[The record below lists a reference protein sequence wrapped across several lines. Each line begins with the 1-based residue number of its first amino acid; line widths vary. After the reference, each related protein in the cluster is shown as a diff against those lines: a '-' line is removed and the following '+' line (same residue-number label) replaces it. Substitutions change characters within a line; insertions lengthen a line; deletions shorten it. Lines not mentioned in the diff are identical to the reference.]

1 MEIKKY
7 LTLAA
12 FIGAIATGAYLVGPH
27 HTNEAISTTPRNTEV
42 TQTSPNPG
50 TKLQGSVLPFKI
62 WGAFRNLGLVGAPI
76 DISVAV
82 TEGGRGDWAA
92 TAVYLTN
99 LAIKNGAPSATAE
112 VFQENPWGDRPPQ
125 EYKLL
130 AKVYYDPT
138 ESEKGKAPWAI
149 FLSDKMAPMQ
159 DIEFDELAGEIS
171 SGQNPEK
178 DPEQQMERN
187 DKQAK
192 AVIIKKYRLPKG
204 WEPDPAFEY
213 TTGGEPY
220 TEKDVS
226 ITPSNAQ
233 EDAAKKIDDCLLSD
247 EGTEIYKGC
256 YAPSD
261 EFPFILPKTKRS
273 PPIDYNAPNILRS
286 NIDPGN
292 KCLFL
297 NKYLKTPHHPTAD
310 EKVGNSM
317 FWAMLFQDAKIPP
330 QNDEIYNELI
340 IATAAKCLADPN
352 ISIIIAAK
360 AARYGMSASPSG
372 E

>member
-12 FIGAIATGAYLVGPH
+12 FVGAIGAGFYLVGPH
-27 HTNEAISTTPRNTEV
+27 DTDEASSAAARNIHV
-42 TQTSPNPG
+42 AQATSSSY
-50 TKLQGSVLPFKI
+50 TKLKGDVLPFKI
-62 WGAFRNLGLVGAPI
+62 WSAFRNLGIVGAPI

-82 TEGGRGDWAA
+82 TGGSRGDWAA

-99 LAIKNGAPSATAE
+99 LAIKNGAPSATTE

-130 AKVYYDPT
+130 AKVYYDAAASEGGK
-138 ESEKGKAPWAI
+138 ESWAI
-149 FLSDKMAPMQ
+149 FVSDKMAPVQ

-178 DPEQQMERN
+178 DPERQMERN
-187 DKQAK
+187 DEQAK
-192 AVIIKKYRLPKG
+192 AIIIKKYRLPKG

-213 TTGGEPY
+213 TTGGAPY
-220 TEKDVS
+220 TEKEIS
-226 ITPSNAQ
+226 ITPSSAQ
-233 EDAAKKIDDCLLSD
+233 EDAAKKIDDCLLSG

-256 YAPSD
+256 YVASD
-261 EFPFILPKTKRS
+261 EFPFILPKAKRS
-273 PPIDYNAPNILRS
+273 PPIDYSAPNILRS
-286 NIDPGN
+286 NIEPEN

-297 NKYLKTPHHPTAD
+297 NKYLKMPHHPTAD
-310 EKVGNSM
+310 EKSGNSM
-317 FWAMLFQDAKIPP
+317 FWTIVFQYAKTPP
-330 QNDEIYNELI
+330 QSDESYKELV
-340 IATAAKCLADPN
+340 IATAANCLAAPD
-352 ISIIIAAK
+352 ISIIDAAK
-360 AARYGMSASPSG
+360 SASYGHLTAPSA